1 VRTVFGN
8 SSEKLRAHFEL
19 FLHQFTRENG
29 LKVRQRLW
37 SCQIVCAFC
46 LFSAQGSEDEAN
58 HFGREFTNIE
68 RHEPLQKRF
77 LRRSMVELLNI
88 RADFPHFTSRIVEH
102 SRYLPNTALSVLAT
116 TITIH
121 SPNTSKVSVRWY

>member
-1 VRTVFGN
+1 VQRELKSRSQAQACQN
-8 SSEKLRAHFEL
+8 SWLLAGISGEVARLL
-19 FLHQFTRENG
+19 G
-29 LKVRQRLW
+29 KVH
-37 SCQIVCAFC
+37 VCAFC

-102 SRYLPNTALSVLAT
+102 SRYLPL
-116 TITIH
+116 
-121 SPNTSKVSVRWY
+121 RDQ